1 MSSAD
6 LEIID
11 GAVPLVRNDEPWE
24 WFVFFWE
31 DQAETTPTDLTG
43 LVPSAEIRW
52 QDGAQTVLAEIVD
65 PPTGGQV
72 KLSLAAAE
80 TAGMPLGR
88 LSRLYLAIG
97 TDTEAVVPVN
107 VLEGLVP

>member
-1 MSSAD
+1 MSSSD

-24 WFVFFWE
+24 WHVFFWE
-31 DQAETTPTDLTG
+31 DQSESLPTDLTG
-43 LVPSAEIRW
+43 QTASAEIRW
-52 QDGAQTVLAEIVD
+52 ASGIQTVLAEIVD
-65 PPTGGQV
+65 PPTGGHL

-80 TAGMPLGR
+80 TADMPLGR
-88 LSRLYLAIG
+88 LSKLYIAIG

-107 VLEGLVP
+107 VIEGLVP

>member
-6 LEIID
+6 LEILD

-24 WFVFFWE
+24 WHVFFWE
-31 DQAETTPTDLTG
+31 DQAETMPTDLTG
-43 LVPSAEIRW
+43 QTPAAEIRW
-52 QDGAQTVLAEIVD
+52 QGGVQAVLAEIVE

-72 KLSLAAAE
+72 RLSLAAADTVE
-80 TAGMPLGR
+80 MPLGR
-88 LSRLYLAIG
+88 LSKLYIAIG

-107 VLEGLVP
+107 VIEGLVP